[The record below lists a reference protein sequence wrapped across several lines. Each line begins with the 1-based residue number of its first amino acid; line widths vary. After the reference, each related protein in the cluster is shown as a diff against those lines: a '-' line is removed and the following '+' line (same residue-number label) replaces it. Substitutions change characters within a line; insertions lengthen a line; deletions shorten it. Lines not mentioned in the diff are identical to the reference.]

1 MEEERREAFFPS
13 IFLGEGGDTR
23 FQDLLGQIH

>member
-13 IFLGEGGDTR
+13 IFLREGDTR